1 MAEDTGR
8 TERVISMRDKT
19 TPAVDSAERG
29 HTLTEQVNLE
39 TVCTF
44 VGNFMTSEYERE
56 SDTALKTPF
65 ANDVFALR
73 AQKDTMATHVSEVTR

>member
-8 TERVISMRDKT
+8 TERAISMRDKT
-19 TPAVDSAERG
+19 TPAVDSAEKG
-29 HTLTEQVNLE
+29 HTLIEQVNLE

-44 VGNFMTSEYERE
+44 VGNFMNSEYERE
-56 SDTALKTPF
+56 SGIVLRTPF

-73 AQKDTMATHVSEVTR
+73 AQKDTTATHVSKVTR